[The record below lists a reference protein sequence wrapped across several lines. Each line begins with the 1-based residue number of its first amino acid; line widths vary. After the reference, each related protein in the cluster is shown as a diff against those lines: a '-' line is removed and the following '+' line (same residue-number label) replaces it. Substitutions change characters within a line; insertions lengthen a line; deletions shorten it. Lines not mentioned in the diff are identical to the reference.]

1 MSVHDNTITIEM
13 TEEQLKTVISGLLF
27 SCSVNVVS
35 NVNEEYQRQ
44 LFELAKVLKSV
55 TPDIKLSD
63 IQFVEE
69 ENYEDVLSEELL
81 EEFKN
86 NIEVVSFDEV

>member
-1 MSVHDNTITIEM
+1 MPEHDNTITIEM
-13 TEEQLKTVISGLLF
+13 TEEQLKTIISGLLF

-44 LFELAKVLKSV
+44 LFELAKALKTVS
-55 TPDIKLSD
+55 PDVKLNE

-86 NIEVVSFDEV
+86 NIEVVSFNEV

>member
-1 MSVHDNTITIEM
+1 MPEHDNTITIEM

-27 SCSVNVVS
+27 SCSVNIVS

-44 LFELAKVLKSV
+44 LFELAKALRTVS
-55 TPDIKLSD
+55 PDIKLNE

-86 NIEVVSFDEV
+86 NIEVISFDEV